1 MEAGYPGALVLA
13 RRGTPLVTAF
23 GSAAANE
30 V

>member
-13 RRGTPLVTAF
+13 RRATPLATAF
-23 GSAAANE
+23 GFTAANE